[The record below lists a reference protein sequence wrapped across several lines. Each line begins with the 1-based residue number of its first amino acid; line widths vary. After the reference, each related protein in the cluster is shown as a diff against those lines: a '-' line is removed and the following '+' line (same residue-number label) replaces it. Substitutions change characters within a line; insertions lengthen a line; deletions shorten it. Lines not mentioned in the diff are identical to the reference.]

1 MVQHCSQ
8 PALSKARVPVAVE
21 TGGVFTSQA
30 RRHEQ
35 RTRKNLYPAI
45 FHHNVP
51 QHPIVAG
58 PHLLQLLDQT
68 ALPVRHRRGRVLGPS
83 FPAARNHH
91 SFSAARTPPAMTTA
105 APAEH
110 RRNKSASML
119 KSLVLPGYK
128 RAPADGMAWKK
139 EPHAVQPCA
148 PQGLV
153 HGAPL
158 LPPDHPHSQQRDA
171 NRSHNIPIDPPASPH
186 KPQDTREGR
195 PGGLHKKTLSSVS
208 LRTLGRDKEKPKDSK
223 SREPSRTRQEDM
235 SKSHKKSKSRTNLRG
250 LFGKDKHL
258 HDAKETH
265 NKENTTPPGTSAA
278 ASPLHTPIW
287 AEFSSQPVQD
297 ITTTTQVPLNDQR
310 RSMEEEIALYT
321 PSNYSPSKGRNFFDY
336 GQPSLQKKP
345 QVKERPKSFMGSAST
360 ASLLETLT
368 RKKSDDRVPL
378 GDTKG
383 NGGRA
388 KESPSKSVAPRPPLT
403 RASTDTITQETA
415 SPKKSSNAEKRQ
427 SRVMAAVAAFNGKS
441 KQADKGT
448 PATSP
453 TKLDPKVVDA
463 EFEEVLESR
472 QIPTHQRA
480 AMRTLKLEVK
490 ADFVRTHKL
499 DTPQASRT
507 ASANSTT
514 AGLQSSKTSLSRS
527 TKSRPGSADEEPPQ
541 DPSGG
546 ASKRERPRSR
556 TFGFGR
562 GDSPTKKQRGEKDPK
577 STPIPKSPSVRSLVS
592 VSSQRSVSK
601 GSKTVAPEEF
611 INYLKKTPKPQDVE
625 VGKLHKLR
633 LLLRNETVEWVH
645 QFIVEGGM
653 TELVGL
659 LHRIMEVEWR
669 EDHEDTL
676 LHELL
681 RCLKGLCTADTAL
694 KQFAGISSTLFPAL
708 LGMLFDEEHKGPSEF
723 TTRELII
730 QIIFAHISMASE
742 SELHSRATE
751 LMDYLKD
758 PVKEKH
764 ASTVPFVL
772 QMRQP
777 RPYQVWCK
785 EVTNVTK
792 EVFWIF
798 IHHLNVVPIPPLSDE
813 PPKSYVKKH
822 FPGQRAIVPAAPY
835 VGGVEWDAT
844 NYLATHL
851 DLLNGILASI
861 PTREARNAFRSELKV
876 SGFEKVMSHLR
887 TCNPKYYGAVH
898 DAVKVWI
905 GAALEDDWAVRDVRM
920 GPPDGKPGVGSPA
933 KQSPKKKAEKAPQI
947 QAPKVEIGGGL
958 GLGFE
963 KDIAIGGNHKFDD
976 DWI

>member
-1 MVQHCSQ
+1 MTMA
-8 PALSKARVPVAVE
+8 AL
-21 TGGVFTSQA
+21 
-30 RRHEQ
+30 
-35 RTRKNLYPAI
+35 
-45 FHHNVP
+45 
-51 QHPIVAG
+51 
-58 PHLLQLLDQT
+58 
-68 ALPVRHRRGRVLGPS
+68 
-83 FPAARNHH
+83 
-91 SFSAARTPPAMTTA
+91 
-105 APAEH
+105 AEH
-110 RRNKSASML
+110 RRNKSSSML
-119 KSLVLPGYK
+119 KSIVLPGHK
-128 RAPADGMAWKK
+128 RAPSDGTALKK
-139 EPHAVQPCA
+139 EPLAVQPYA
-148 PQGLV
+148 AQGLI

-158 LPPDHPHSQQRDA
+158 LPPDHPHSQQRAA
-171 NRSHNIPIDPPASPH
+171 NRSQHMPVDPPVSPR
-186 KPQDTREGR
+186 KSQDTREGR
-195 PGGLHKKTLSSVS
+195 PKGLHKKTLSSVS
-208 LRTLGRDKEKPKDSK
+208 LRTLGRDKESK

-235 SKSHKKSKSRTNLRG
+235 SKSHKKSKSRTNLRS
-250 LFGKDKHL
+250 LFGKDKHV
-258 HDAKETH
+258 DTPKETRD
-265 NKENTTPPGTSAA
+265 KENTTPPGTSAA
-278 ASPLHTPIW
+278 LEPLHTPIW
-287 AEFSSQPVQD
+287 AEFSSQPIQD
-297 ITTTTQVPLNDQR
+297 VAKTTTKVPLNDQR
-310 RSMEEEIALYT
+310 RSVEEEIALYT
-321 PSNYSPSKGRNFFDY
+321 PSNYSPSKGRNFFDN

-345 QVKERPKSFMGSAST
+345 QGKERPRSFMGTGST

-383 NGGRA
+383 NGGRV
-388 KESPSKSVAPRPPLT
+388 KESPSKSVAPRPPMK
-403 RASTDTITQETA
+403 RATTDTSGGSRETITQETA
-415 SPKKSSNAEKRQ
+415 SPKKTTNTEKRQ
-427 SRVMAAVAAFNGKS
+427 SRVMAAVAALNGKS
-441 KQADKGT
+441 KQADKQGT

-499 DTPQASRT
+499 DTPQVSRT
-507 ASANSTT
+507 ASANSTI
-514 AGLQSSKTSLSRS
+514 AGTQSGKTSLSRS

-541 DPSGG
+541 DTSGG
-546 ASKRERPRSR
+546 TSKRERPRSR

-562 GDSPTKKQRGEKDPK
+562 GDSPTKKQKGEKDPK
-577 STPIPKSPSVRSLVS
+577 SVPIPKSPSVRSLVS

-758 PVKEKH
+758 PVKEKQ

-813 PPKSYVKKH
+813 PPKSYAKTH

-861 PTREARNAFRSELKV
+861 PTREARNIFRSELKV
-876 SGFEKVMSHLR
+876 SGFEKVMGHLR

-898 DAVKVWI
+898 DAIKVWI
-905 GAALEDDWAVRDVRM
+905 GAALEDDWPVRDVRM
-920 GPPDGKPGVGSPA
+920 GPPDGKPGVGSPV

-947 QAPKVEIGGGL
+947 QVPKVEIGGGL

-963 KDIAIGGNHKFDD
+963 KDIAIGGNHKIDD